1 MLVRFVWIP
10 VVMAALAVVGYLY
23 LWPLEML
30 ATILFILVLI
40 GILMAVSYDKERK
53 LEHSLLKLKELGAY
67 FTHRFAGNSSLSIFA
82 VIDGLFN
89 VDNPR
94 LREWVRGC
102 SMSHLIFNAWCDG
115 FIGRMESDSRAGRL
129 SIYMRT
135 YLRELWSLVIHYQ
148 EFIEQFYEV
157 TEKAEVSQETI
168 DQYNRFVMEYNS
180 FVQRFREYIGEL
192 RGVDKTEVEPPSV
205 KLAKELPMKR
215 LPQPEPR
222 EEEKLTKRDEH
233 KGYIM

>member
-1 MLVRFVWIP
+1 
-10 VVMAALAVVGYLY
+10 
-23 LWPLEML
+23 
-30 ATILFILVLI
+30 
-40 GILMAVSYDKERK
+40 
-53 LEHSLLKLKELGAY
+53 
-67 FTHRFAGNSSLSIFA
+67 
-82 VIDGLFN
+82 
-89 VDNPR
+89 
-94 LREWVRGC
+94 
-102 SMSHLIFNAWCDG
+102 
-115 FIGRMESDSRAGRL
+115 
-129 SIYMRT
+129 MRT

-157 TEKAEVSQETI
+157 GERAEVSQETI

-180 FVQRFREYIGEL
+180 FVQRFREYIGDL

>member
-1 MLVRFVWIP
+1 M
-10 VVMAALAVVGYLY
+10 
-23 LWPLEML
+23 
-30 ATILFILVLI
+30 
-40 GILMAVSYDKERK
+40 
-53 LEHSLLKLKELGAY
+53 LKLKELGAY
-67 FTHRFAGNSSLSIFA
+67 FVRRFAGNSSLSIFA

-89 VDNPR
+89 ADNPR

-157 TEKAEVSQETI
+157 GERAEVSQETI

-215 LPQPEPR
+215 FPQPEPR
-222 EEEKLTKRDEH
+222 EEEKFPKRDEH